1 MANSKRHFTLADL
14 QKSKVAAINQ
24 KAFEDAK
31 KPEKKKGGAFPKQ
44 PCLQVQWMWSN
55 LAYWSL
61 ATGIEVVREHKFC
74 EFRKWRFD
82 FFIKGLNTAIEYEGI
97 FSEKSRHTSKMGY
110 AADCEKYNQAAK
122 MGIKVLRFNAKD
134 YKNVIKNI
142 DQILNQ
148 NNNA

>member
-14 QKSKVAAINQ
+14 QKSKVARINQ

-61 ATGIEVVREHKFC
+61 ATGIEVIREHKFHP
-74 EFRKWRFD
+74 ERKWRFD
-82 FFIKGLNTAIEYEGI
+82 FAIPSQLIACEYNGMQ
-97 FSEKSRHTSKMGY
+97 SAKSRHTTLTGYTGDRDKINAAMGLGWRVLEFTVMNY
-110 AADCEKYNQAAK
+110 K
-122 MGIKVLRFNAKD
+122 KVLQEIEKIMNHE
-134 YKNVIKNI
+134 
-142 DQILNQ
+142 
-148 NNNA
+148 